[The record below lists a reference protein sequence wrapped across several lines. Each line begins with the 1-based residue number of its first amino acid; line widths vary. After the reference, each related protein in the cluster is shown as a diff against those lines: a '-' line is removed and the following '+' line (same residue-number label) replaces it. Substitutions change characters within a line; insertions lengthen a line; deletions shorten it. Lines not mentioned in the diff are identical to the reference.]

1 VSVTVHRVTPDD
13 WRSHRDLRLEMLQAA
28 PDAFFTQYADVVDF
42 DEDTW
47 RGRIAT
53 QCHFQARLDGEAVG
67 SVGVWDDPE
76 TPADAATLVAMYV
89 TPRARGAGV
98 GERLVH
104 AVLGEASARGRRRVV
119 LEVTDGNEPAIR
131 LYERM
136 GFVADGTR
144 RPLPRK
150 PELEELGMEIVLETP
165 VLGAGND
172 VGG

>member
-1 VSVTVHRVTPDD
+1 MTLTVHRVTPDD
-13 WRSHRDLRLEMLQAA
+13 WESHRDLRLEMLQAA

-53 QCHFQARLDGEAVG
+53 QCHFQARLEGDPVG

-76 TPADAATLVAMYV
+76 TPGDAATLVAMYV
-89 TPRARGAGV
+89 APRARGAGV
-98 GERLVH
+98 GERLVQ
-104 AVLGEASARGRRRVV
+104 AVLDEAAERGRRRVV
-119 LEVTDGNEPAIR
+119 LEVTVGNWPAIR

-144 RPLPRK
+144 HPLPRK
-150 PELEELGMEIVLETP
+150 PELEELGMERVLETP
-165 VLGAGND
+165 VPEAGSD